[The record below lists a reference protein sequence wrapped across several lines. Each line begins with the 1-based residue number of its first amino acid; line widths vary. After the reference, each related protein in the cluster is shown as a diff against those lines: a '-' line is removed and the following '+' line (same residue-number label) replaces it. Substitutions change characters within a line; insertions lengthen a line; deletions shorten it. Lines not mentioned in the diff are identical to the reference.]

1 MAPGIPANSPLQPH
15 AAPVSVPCC
24 LFCSPAP
31 LPARPPPCSAIA
43 KVLGPKLA
51 PTVVTRSFITF
62 WYGLN
67 VAFNLQVGAAPPAC
81 VASARYAPGARC
93 AV

>member
-1 MAPGIPANSPLQPH
+1 
-15 AAPVSVPCC
+15 V
-24 LFCSPAP
+24 
-31 LPARPPPCSAIA
+31 
-43 KVLGPKLA
+43 GPKLA
-51 PTVVTRSFITF
+51 PTVVTLSFITF